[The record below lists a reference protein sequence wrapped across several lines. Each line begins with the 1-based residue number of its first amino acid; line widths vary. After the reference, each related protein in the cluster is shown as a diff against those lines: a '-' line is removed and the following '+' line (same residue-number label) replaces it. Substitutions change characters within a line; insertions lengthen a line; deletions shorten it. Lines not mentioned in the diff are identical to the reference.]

1 MIVTAPAFW
10 VSLAPRYGRGMET
23 KRGEVVALPVA
34 ALVFAAGA
42 ALAFGLGDALEAV
55 SDEAFALSWIL
66 GWGLL
71 AWSALL
77 GLLAVALLA
86 SRRPLSRT
94 GLGVCLAAVA
104 VIVVVAATHP
114 LVGSGAGTG

>member
-1 MIVTAPAFW
+1 
-10 VSLAPRYGRGMET
+10 MEQAR
-23 KRGEVVALPVA
+23 RGEVVALPVA

-66 GWGLL
+66 GWALL

-77 GLLAVALLA
+77 GVLAVALLA
-86 SRRPLSRT
+86 ARRPLSRA
-94 GLGVCLAAVA
+94 GLGVCVAAVA
-104 VIVVVAATHP
+104 VIAVVAATHP
-114 LVGSGAGTG
+114 LVGSGAGAG